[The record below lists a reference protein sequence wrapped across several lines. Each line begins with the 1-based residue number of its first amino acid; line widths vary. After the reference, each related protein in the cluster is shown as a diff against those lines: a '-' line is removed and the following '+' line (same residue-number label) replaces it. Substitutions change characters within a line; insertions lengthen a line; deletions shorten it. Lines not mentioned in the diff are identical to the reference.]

1 MPKIVK
7 ISSPYHKNHTQDFG
21 PHIRLCDHLNGFD
34 PQGRNRILDEI
45 QVKAQALDIRP
56 LVTYHQILPQWVL
69 NNYPYLDIRFDSLW
83 QWDLNFRIL
92 ETDKKFPEPD
102 FNNFLVTMLGSA
114 HQGRMLLCAALARM
128 NWLDFNYTKKNFAF
142 TIDQLD
148 GAIQE
153 LAPPNL
159 EPQYYKSLVNYDW
172 ANIFSTNQHGSLTNE
187 KRDIPWLDKLDQ
199 LIPNFTQSFV
209 HVVSETLPTS
219 YVPFVTEKFL
229 HSIVTQGLFVAYAQ
243 PKWHEHINKHY
254 GFVLYQKVF
263 DYSFDNNT
271 DPIGRLLEIVDMLLP
286 YSQLTKH
293 DWHDLYLLEKPAIE
307 FNYHHYLSED
317 YLRYIEGFDTQ
328 DWMIEG
334 CIS

>member
-1 MPKIVK
+1 MQKKVR
-7 ISSPYHKNHTQDFG
+7 ISPRYYKRGFG
-21 PHIRLCDHLNGFD
+21 PYIRLCDHLGGFD
-34 PQGRNRILDEI
+34 SQGRNWILDEI
-45 QVKAQALDIRP
+45 QVKAQARGIKP
-56 LVTYHQILPQWVL
+56 MVMYHQMLPQWVL
-69 NNYPYLDIRFDSLW
+69 DNYPYLDIRFDSLW
-83 QWDLNFRIL
+83 QWDLTFRAL
-92 ETDKKFPEPD
+92 KTDKEFPKPD

-114 HQGRMLLCAALARM
+114 HQGRMLLCSALARM

-153 LAPPNL
+153 IAPPDL
-159 EPQYYKSLVNYDW
+159 EPQYHKLLVNYEW
-172 ANIFSTNQHGSLTNE
+172 ANIFSTNQHGSLTFA
-187 KRDIPWLDKLDQ
+187 KRRIPWLDKLDR

-243 PKWHEHINKHY
+243 PGWHECINKQY
-254 GFVLYQKVF
+254 GFMLYQKIF
-263 DYSFDNNT
+263 NYSFDNNK
-271 DPIGRLLEIVDMLLP
+271 DPIGRLLEIIDMLLP
-286 YSQLTKH
+286 YSRLSKQ

-317 YLRYIEGFDTQ
+317 YHRHMEGFDQ
-328 DWMIEG
+328 DWTIEG

>member
-1 MPKIVK
+1 MQEIIK
-7 ISSPYHKNHTQDFG
+7 ISPRYTEHGFG
-21 PHIRLCDHLNGFD
+21 PRIRLCDHLTGFD
-34 PQGRNRILDEI
+34 QQGRNRILDEL
-45 QVKAQALDIRP
+45 QEKAQAQGIKP

-69 NNYPYLDIRFDSLW
+69 ANYPDLDIRFDSLW

-92 ETDKKFPEPD
+92 ETDKQFPAPTFD
-102 FNNFLVTMLGSA
+102 NFLVTMLGSA

-128 NWLDFNYTKKNFAF
+128 NWLDFNYSKKNFAF
-142 TIDQLD
+142 TLDQLD
-148 GAIQE
+148 GVIQE
-153 LAPPNL
+153 LSSTEL
-159 EPQYYKSLVNYDW
+159 EPVYHSLLVNQ
-172 ANIFSTNQHGSLTNE
+172 ANGEMFVTNQHGEMDDSQRE
-187 KRDIPWLDKLDQ
+187 VPWLDKLDK
-199 LIPNFTQSFV
+199 LVPNFTQSFV
-209 HVVSETLPTS
+209 HLVSETLPTS